1 MKIDNIKLIDMTKLY
16 DGLFGYNKDKTIEL
30 DFNNIVNAIENA
42 IVKKDEPSK
51 FDIKSNIDDLK
62 KEINIIKANQ
72 KNDFN
77 SLDKKI
83 DNQLLPIHEKDI
95 DLKNDIKTLFD
106 DIEDIKNDMEYK
118 VHQNDIDDAINDSSY
133 FHDLDSK
140 VEDLENYHHNQ
151 VELDYVESIDNRL
164 KRIECGLIGRVFN
177 SIKSVFNTL
186 KSVRISIKTK

>member
-1 MKIDNIKLIDMTKLY
+1 
-16 DGLFGYNKDKTIEL
+16 
-30 DFNNIVNAIENA
+30 
-42 IVKKDEPSK
+42 
-51 FDIKSNIDDLK
+51 
-62 KEINIIKANQ
+62 
-72 KNDFN
+72 
-77 SLDKKI
+77 
-83 DNQLLPIHEKDI
+83 
-95 DLKNDIKTLFD
+95 
-106 DIEDIKNDMEYK
+106 MEYK

>member
-62 KEINIIKANQ
+62 EEINIIKANQ